1 MINESKIRKA
11 IQKYLSECMDEMSEQ
26 SMMDEMI
33 VDEERIPN
41 DTALEKVKNKENFI
55 GSHCWAETF
64 PNGDYVV
71 ASYGQQFPIFLYSS
85 KEKTWFENE
94 SDYIFNGEKVEQTD
108 EHKSILRPSVNT
120 HLKPLDWM
128 IQKLNSIKKNNGIRE
143 LTHTSVEP
151 GTKN

>member
-1 MINESKIRKA
+1 MNNENKIRKA
-11 IQKYLSECMDEMSEQ
+11 IRKHLQECMDEISEQ
-26 SMMDEMI
+26 EMMM
-33 VDEERIPN
+33 DEERIPN
-41 DTALEKVKNKENFI
+41 DTALPLVKNKENFI

-71 ASYGQQFPIFLYSS
+71 VSYGQQFPIFIYSS

-94 SDYIFNGEKVEQTD
+94 SDYIFNGERIEQTE
-108 EHKSILRPSVNT
+108 EHKSILRPSVDV

-128 IQKLNSIKKNNGIRE
+128 IEKLNSIKKKNGIRE
-143 LTHTSVEP
+143 LSHTSVEP